1 MYYFCSLAFQR
12 RAGDAY
18 HSLLVIQ
25 CDSGHL
31 NSGLIACARYR
42 IYDKKAEATLQNEGE
57 GCTHILF
64 IIHLPRHVVG
74 SVFVGFQ
81 GDPWISTHIDNLG
94 TTDDTIMLHEAM
106 GMSISQLFYSE
117 ATSEAGETPNKAEV
131 TQLTLDDAKMSVGQI
146 LPLSPSR
153 IDFDEESSLH
163 TVSLKKVGVQ
173 NEAEVTHLTLDKANM
188 SVEEIL
194 PSGNNF
200 DGDTYSHTA
209 PLEGV
214 EVLSQA
220 EVTQLTLDANMS
232 VEEIPTPSPSLPPSP
247 SGNDFDGDTYSHT
260 APLEGVEVLS
270 QAEVTQLTL
279 DANMSVEE
287 IPTPSPS
294 LPPSPSG
301 NDFDGDTYPHTA
313 PLDGAELQ
321 SKAEVAHITPKDAKM
336 SVEEILPPLP
346 CGDDF
351 EGDIPH
357 GPHTASPIKGSHNA
371 QFRRLH
377 GCIQQAA
384 SRLHDSAKNKAR
396 ATERVAILVTLIPRT
411 PFFPPGVHSLCMI
424 HRCTSLGK

>member
-1 MYYFCSLAFQR
+1 M
-12 RAGDAY
+12 
-18 HSLLVIQ
+18 IQ

-31 NSGLIACARYR
+31 NSDLIACARYR

-94 TTDDTIMLHEAM
+94 TTDNTIMLHEAM

-117 ATSEAGETPNKAEV
+117 ATSEAEETPNKAEV
-131 TQLTLDDAKMSVGQI
+131 TQLTLDNAKMSVGQI
-146 LPLSPSR
+146 LPPSPSR
-153 IDFDEESSLH
+153 IDFDEDTSLH
-163 TVSLKKVGVQ
+163 TVSLEKVGVQ
-173 NEAEVTHLTLDKANM
+173 NEAEVTQSTLDKANMSAGQILPPPPSRIDFDEDTSLHTVSLEKVGVQNEAEVTQLTLDKANM

-194 PSGNNF
+194 PPSPSGNNF
-200 DGDTYSHTA
+200 DGDTYPHTA

-214 EVLSQA
+214 EVLNQA
-220 EVTQLTLDANMS
+220 KVTQLTLDANMS
-232 VEEIPTPSPSLPPSP
+232 VEEIPM
-247 SGNDFDGDTYSHT
+247 
-260 APLEGVEVLS
+260 A
-270 QAEVTQLTL
+270 
-279 DANMSVEE
+279 
-287 IPTPSPS
+287 SPS

-313 PLDGAELQ
+313 PLDGAVVQ
-321 SKAEVAHITPKDAKM
+321 SKAEVAHITPKDAKK
-336 SVEEILPPLP
+336 SVEQILPPLP
-346 CGDDF
+346 CGNDF

-411 PFFPPGVHSLCMI
+411 PSFPPGVDSLCMI
-424 HRCTSLGK
+424 HRCTSLGN

>member
-1 MYYFCSLAFQR
+1 M
-12 RAGDAY
+12 
-18 HSLLVIQ
+18 
-25 CDSGHL
+25 
-31 NSGLIACARYR
+31 
-42 IYDKKAEATLQNEGE
+42 
-57 GCTHILF
+57 
-64 IIHLPRHVVG
+64 VG

-94 TTDDTIMLHEAM
+94 TTDNTIMLHEAM

-117 ATSEAGETPNKAEV
+117 ATSEAEEKLNKAEV

-146 LPLSPSR
+146 LLPSPSR
-153 IDFDEESSLH
+153 IDFDEDTSLH
-163 TVSLKKVGVQ
+163 TVSLEKVGVQ
-173 NEAEVTHLTLDKANM
+173 NEAEVTQSTLDKANMSAGQILPPPPSRIDFDEDTSLHTVSLEKVGVQNEAEVTQLTLDKANM

-194 PSGNNF
+194 PPSPSGNNF
-200 DGDTYSHTA
+200 DGDTYPHTA

-214 EVLSQA
+214 EVLNQA
-220 EVTQLTLDANMS
+220 KVTQLTLDANMS
-232 VEEIPTPSPSLPPSP
+232 VEEIPT
-247 SGNDFDGDTYSHT
+247 
-260 APLEGVEVLS
+260 A
-270 QAEVTQLTL
+270 
-279 DANMSVEE
+279 
-287 IPTPSPS
+287 SPS

-313 PLDGAELQ
+313 PLDGAVVQ
-321 SKAEVAHITPKDAKM
+321 SKAEVAHITPKDAKK
-336 SVEEILPPLP
+336 SVEQILPPLP
-346 CGDDF
+346 CGNDF

-411 PFFPPGVHSLCMI
+411 PSFPPGVDSLCMI
-424 HRCTSLGK
+424 HRCTSLGN

>member
-1 MYYFCSLAFQR
+1 M
-12 RAGDAY
+12 
-18 HSLLVIQ
+18 
-25 CDSGHL
+25 
-31 NSGLIACARYR
+31 
-42 IYDKKAEATLQNEGE
+42 
-57 GCTHILF
+57 
-64 IIHLPRHVVG
+64 VG

-94 TTDDTIMLHEAM
+94 TTDNTIMLHEAM

-117 ATSEAGETPNKAEV
+117 ATSEAEEKLNKAEV

-146 LPLSPSR
+146 LLPSPSR
-153 IDFDEESSLH
+153 IDFDEDTSLH
-163 TVSLKKVGVQ
+163 TVSLEKVGVQ
-173 NEAEVTHLTLDKANM
+173 NEAEVTQLTLDMANM
-188 SVEEIL
+188 PAEEIL
-194 PSGNNF
+194 PSPSGNNF
-200 DGDTYSHTA
+200 DGDTYPHTA

-214 EVLSQA
+214 EVLNQA

-232 VEEIPTPSPSLPPSP
+232 VEEIPT
-247 SGNDFDGDTYSHT
+247 
-260 APLEGVEVLS
+260 A
-270 QAEVTQLTL
+270 
-279 DANMSVEE
+279 
-287 IPTPSPS
+287 SPS

-313 PLDGAELQ
+313 PLDGAVVQ
-321 SKAEVAHITPKDAKM
+321 SKAEVAHITPKDAKK
-336 SVEEILPPLP
+336 SVEQILPPLP
-346 CGDDF
+346 CGNDF

-411 PFFPPGVHSLCMI
+411 PSFPPGVDSLCMI
-424 HRCTSLGK
+424 HRCTSLGN